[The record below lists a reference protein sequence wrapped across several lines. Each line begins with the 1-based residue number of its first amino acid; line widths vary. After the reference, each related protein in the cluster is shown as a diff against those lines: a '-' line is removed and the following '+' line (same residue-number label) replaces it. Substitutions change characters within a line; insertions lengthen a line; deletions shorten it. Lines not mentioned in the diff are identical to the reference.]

1 MTLNKIKAQTA
12 ASAAAEA
19 EDVIEPTP
27 VDCAAF
33 DRLADEW
40 EFETA
45 LLSLSEQAAEH
56 PAHQAIVDMGEPA
69 VPLILARMQSRGG
82 HWFHALHAITGANP
96 VRPAERGNVKAMQTA
111 WLKWGKLN
119 GYA

>member
-19 EDVIEPTP
+19 EAVSVPI
-27 VDCAAF
+27 DCAAF

-45 LLSLSEQAAEH
+45 LLSQSDQAAEH
-56 PAHQAIVDMGEPA
+56 PAHRAIVDMGEPA

-96 VRPAERGNVKAMQTA
+96 VKPAERGNVKAMQSA